1 MNQDQLKS
9 LLTLCGGNNSSAKDL
24 NIKVDPQAR
33 ALHMDVITPNEVSRY
48 LRAPTPE
55 YAPPQEVTEM
65 AKQASKTPVNN
76 VPPPPPTEVAEQ
88 PREEEKKP
96 PTPQQSVHYNIPEPQ
111 VLLRIAIALE
121 RIADVLEE
129 RFPEITFEQPK
140 VQPEPYPESI
150 ELASKE
156 NRILD
161 DDPNA

>member
-1 MNQDQLKS
+1 
-9 LLTLCGGNNSSAKDL
+9 
-24 NIKVDPQAR
+24 
-33 ALHMDVITPNEVSRY
+33 MDVITPNEVSRY

-55 YAPPQEVTEM
+55 YAPPREVTEM
-65 AKQASKTPVNN
+65 AKQASKSPVNN
-76 VPPPPPTEVAEQ
+76 VPPPPPPPIEVTEQ

-96 PTPQQSVHYNIPEPQ
+96 PTPKESVHYNIPEPQ

-140 VQPEPYPESI
+140 VQPELYSESI